1 MIRPIFFGSFLSII
15 CIAAGRLTS
24 PQCCPWP
31 GDVLQ
36 CPCKYAEMQSQNDL
50 LEKARIAFN
59 ECNSD
64 SVDGLT
70 WVEVEH
76 CEETYADLNITLPS
90 REQFK
95 NADLSR
101 DGILVIAEGEEWIY
115 RYYDYI
121 EMSRCPTYPC

>member
-1 MIRPIFFGSFLSII
+1 MIRPIFFVSFLSII
-15 CIAAGRLTS
+15 CIAAGML
-24 PQCCPWP
+24 PCCPWP

-70 WVEVEH
+70 WVEVDR
-76 CEETYADLNITLPS
+76 CEETYADLLEMNFTLPS

-95 NADLSR
+95 DADLNR
-101 DGILVIAEGEEWIY
+101 DGILVVAEGEECIY

-121 EMSRCPTYPC
+121 NILQGSLMK

>member
-36 CPCKYAEMQSQNDL
+36 CPCKYEEMQSQNDL

-76 CEETYADLNITLPS
+76 CEETYADLLAEMNITLPS
-90 REQFK
+90 KEHFK
-95 NADLSR
+95 DSDLNR
-101 DGILVIAEGEEWIY
+101 DGILVVAEVEEDIS

-121 EMSRCPTYPC
+121 QILQR